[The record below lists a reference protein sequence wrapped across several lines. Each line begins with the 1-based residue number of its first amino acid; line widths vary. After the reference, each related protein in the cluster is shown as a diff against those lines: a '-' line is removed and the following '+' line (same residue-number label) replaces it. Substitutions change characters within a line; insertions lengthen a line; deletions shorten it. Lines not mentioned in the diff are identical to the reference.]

1 MTETNA
7 DPMLDAAPIVI
18 IGTGMSGYSL
28 AREVR
33 KLNKDVP
40 LLLVTADDGHSYSK
54 PMLSTGFTKAK
65 TAEQLSM
72 ADPGKMAE
80 QLSIEV
86 RTYTTVTGIDTD
98 QNIVRI
104 GDEALKYS
112 KLVIAWGA
120 NIVQL
125 DIPGSGA
132 GHVFSINDLADY
144 RRFRDSL
151 NGKKRVLIMGAGLI
165 GCEFANDLRIGG
177 YEVDVVAP
185 SDTALTGL
193 LPVEA
198 GQSVAVGLENEGV
211 RFHFGRVVEQV
222 EALESGVSAIL
233 DDGTTI
239 ETDIVISAVGLKPRT
254 VLAKNAGL
262 MVNNGIVVNRK
273 LETSAPDVFALGDCA
288 EVDGQVLLYV
298 LPLMACARAL
308 AKTLT
313 GEPTEV
319 SYGVMPVMTKTPA
332 CPAIVLP
339 PRPGI
344 EGEWSI
350 VREGTHVKALF
361 NDLNGS
367 LQGFALTGDFT
378 SEKQALAKLV
388 PAIH

>member
-7 DPMLDAAPIVI
+7 DPISDGAPIVI
-18 IGTGMSGYSL
+18 IGTGLSGYSL

-80 QLSIEV
+80 QLSIDV
-86 RTYTTVTGIDTD
+86 RTYTTVTRIDTD
-98 QNIVRI
+98 QHIVRI

-120 NIVQL
+120 DVVRL
-125 DIPGSGA
+125 DIPGSGV
-132 GHVFSINDLADY
+132 GSVFSINDLADY
-144 RRFRDSL
+144 RLFREAL

-165 GCEFANDLRIGG
+165 GCEFANDLRVGG
-177 YEVDVVAP
+177 YDVDVVAP
-185 SDTALTGL
+185 SETALTSL
-193 LPVEA
+193 LPLEA
-198 GQSVAVGLENEGV
+198 GESVAEGLTNAGV
-211 RFHFGRVVEQV
+211 RFHFGRVVTQV
-222 EALESGVSAIL
+222 DKSEGGVSALL
-233 DDGTTI
+233 DDGSTI

-262 MVNNGIVVNRK
+262 EVNSGIVVNRM

-288 EVDGQVLLYV
+288 EVDGQVMLYV

-308 AKTLT
+308 AKTLV
-313 GEPTEV
+313 GQPTSV
-319 SYGVMPVMTKTPA
+319 KYGVMPIMTKTPA
-332 CPAIVLP
+332 CPAVVLP
-339 PRPGI
+339 PRPDVKGAWTI
-344 EGEWSI
+344 E
-350 VREGTHVKALF
+350 REAGHVKALF
-361 NDLNGS
+361 NDLEGG
-367 LQGFALTGDFT
+367 LHGFALTGDFT
-378 SEKQALAKLV
+378 PEKQALAKLI
-388 PAIH
+388 PAED

>member
-1 MTETNA
+1 MTETNTA
-7 DPMLDAAPIVI
+7 LALDIAPIII

-28 AREVR
+28 AREIR
-33 KLNKDVP
+33 KLNKDVA
-40 LLLVTADDGHSYSK
+40 LMLVTADDGHSYSK

-80 QLSIEV
+80 QLSLEV
-86 RTYTTVTGIDTD
+86 RTFTTVTGIDTD
-98 QNIVRI
+98 QHIVRI
-104 GDEALKYS
+104 GDEVFAYS

-132 GHVFSINDLADY
+132 DKVFSINDLADY
-144 RRFRDSL
+144 RRFRASL
-151 NGKKRVLIMGAGLI
+151 SGKKRVLIMGAGLI

-177 YEVDVVAP
+177 YQVDVVAP
-185 SDTALTGL
+185 SDTVLTGL
-193 LPVEA
+193 LPVDA
-198 GQSVAVGLENEGV
+198 GESVAEGLKSAGV
-211 RFHFGRVVEQV
+211 QFHFGRVVTQV
-222 EALESGVSAIL
+222 DALEQGVAAIL
-233 DDGTTI
+233 NDGSTI

-254 VLAKNAGL
+254 VLANNAGL
-262 MVNNGIVVNRK
+262 LVNNGIVVNRM

-313 GEPTEV
+313 GQPTDV
-319 SYGVMPVMTKTPA
+319 NYGVMPIMTKTPA
-332 CPAIVLP
+332 CPAVVLP
-339 PRPGI
+339 PKPGI
-344 EGEWSI
+344 EGAWSTI
-350 VREGTHVKALF
+350 REGSHVKALF

-378 SEKQALAKLV
+378 AEKQALVKLV
-388 PAIH
+388 PASH

>member
-7 DPMLDAAPIVI
+7 DPMLESAPIVI

-33 KLNKDVP
+33 KLNKDTP

-80 QLSIEV
+80 QLNIDV
-86 RTYTTVTGIDTD
+86 RTYTTVTDIDTN
-98 QNIVRI
+98 QHVVRI

-120 NIVQL
+120 DIVRL
-125 DIPGSGA
+125 DIPGTGLDK
-132 GHVFSINDLADY
+132 VFSINDLADY

-151 NGKKRVLIMGAGLI
+151 DGKKRVLIMGAGLI

-177 YEVDVVAP
+177 FDVDVVAP

-193 LPVEA
+193 LPAEA
-198 GQSVAVGLENEGV
+198 GESVAEGLTSAGV
-211 RFHFGRVVEQV
+211 RFHFGRVVVQV
-222 EALESGVSAIL
+222 DKSAEGVTAKL
-233 DDGTTI
+233 DDGTVI

-254 VLAKNAGL
+254 VLASKAGL
-262 MVNNGIVVNRK
+262 GVNRGIVVDRM

-313 GEPTEV
+313 GEPTPV
-319 SYGVMPVMTKTPA
+319 SYGVMPIMTKTPA

-339 PRPGI
+339 PQPNL
-344 EGEWSI
+344 EGAWSI
-350 VREGTHVKALF
+350 EREGSHIKALF
-361 NDLNGS
+361 HDLNGS
-367 LQGFALTGDFT
+367 LQGFALTGSFI
-378 SEKQALAKLV
+378 SEKQTLAKLV

>member
-7 DPMLDAAPIVI
+7 DPMLDEAPIVI
-18 IGTGMSGYSL
+18 IGTGLSGYSL

-33 KLNKDVP
+33 KLDKDIP
-40 LLLVTADDGHSYSK
+40 LLLLTADDGHSYSK

-86 RTYTTVTGIDTD
+86 RTYTTVTDIDTD
-98 QNIVRI
+98 QHVVRI

-120 NIVQL
+120 DIVRL
-125 DIPGSGA
+125 NIPGSGVDK
-132 GHVFSINDLADY
+132 VFSINDLADY
-144 RRFRDSL
+144 RLLRESL

-177 YEVDVVAP
+177 YDVDVVAP
-185 SDTALTGL
+185 SETALTSL
-193 LPVEA
+193 LPMEA
-198 GQSVAVGLENEGV
+198 GESVAAGLQEAGV
-211 RFHFGRVVEQV
+211 RFHFGRVVAQV
-222 EALESGVSAIL
+222 DSLEEGVSAVL
-233 DDGTTI
+233 DDGSTI

-254 VLAKNAGL
+254 VLANKAGL
-262 MVNNGIVVNRK
+262 GVNKGIVVDRM

-313 GEPTEV
+313 GEPTRV
-319 SYGVMPVMTKTPA
+319 SYGVMPIMTKTPA

-339 PRPGI
+339 PQPNI
-344 EGEWSI
+344 EGEWSV
-350 VREGTHVKALF
+350 VREGSFVKALF
-361 NDLNGS
+361 NDLNGT
-367 LQGFALTGDFT
+367 LQGFALTGDFV

>member
-7 DPMLDAAPIVI
+7 DPMLDGAPIVI

-273 LETSAPDVFALGDCA
+273 LEASAPDVFALGDCA